1 MFVFILQ
8 VAKEFS
14 RELSVLSFLSQ
25 CETCEKLPTIKKT
38 AIGDYLRL
46 LCCRIG
52 EEQSLRLFKINLL
65 SVAILSSSCN
75 TSAAQLIWDI
85 FSSQSLSSA
94 CTLVLCAKGRR
105 LRPSEA
111 AAVLLSS
118 SSSSCIAAECL
129 WPSNTEHKV
138 WGRLSCVRAQ
148 HKLASAVLSAFRKHT
163 HDGAH
168 LLFTSLTTN
177 SPDFLNV
184 FHAFAMNF

>member
-1 MFVFILQ
+1 MFAFILQ

-14 RELSVLSFLSQ
+14 LELSVLSFLSQ

-118 SSSSCIAAECL
+118 SSPLLALLQSAYGLRTLNTKCGGGFLVCALSTNWLQQSSRPLENTLMMGHICFSHH
-129 WPSNTEHKV
+129 WPQILPIS
-138 WGRLSCVRAQ
+138 
-148 HKLASAVLSAFRKHT
+148 
-163 HDGAH
+163 
-168 LLFTSLTTN
+168 
-177 SPDFLNV
+177 
-184 FHAFAMNF
+184 